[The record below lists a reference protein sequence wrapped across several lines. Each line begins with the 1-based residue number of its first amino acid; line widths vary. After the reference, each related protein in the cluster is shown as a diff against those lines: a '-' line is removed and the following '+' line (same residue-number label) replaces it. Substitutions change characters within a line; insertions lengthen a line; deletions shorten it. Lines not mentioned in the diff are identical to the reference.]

1 MSLRQS
7 PGQEEN
13 HARDF
18 DLENNQ
24 GNQTIRPRSQP
35 NCEEGSLQDDDTL
48 HSNSTISP
56 YRIRRKPVPS
66 THHGS
71 GANRNSSP
79 EYTAVPGDF
88 SMPAKASKP
97 TDKYSWLMEIFMM
110 VLCLAA
116 VSTST
121 VLLFYADG
129 RPLTDYN
136 FFISFN
142 TLISILAAVARA
154 TLAFVV
160 GSCLGQWKWNWFSK
174 RSDTPIVF
182 GSFED
187 ASKGPLGSFWLLCH
201 LRVRHW
207 ASIGAFVTILML
219 GFEPFMQALIYY
231 EGQLVKIE
239 PQNVPSIGFSSRL
252 DIGTFRT
259 MASPGFASTLYR
271 GFYSNDPRDL
281 VSVTCS
287 TGNCTWPIFT
297 SFSVC
302 SSCNDVSGQV
312 KVSKYDGTDSGT
324 ISLHDESSGG
334 QYIRHALPYVSLS
347 NIDGPFT
354 LSRVGRRDG
363 SEHGKYESGVRGG
376 KLYEDVIASWSNR
389 VPGSYFPSDNQDAWR
404 DIYSTEYRNDMWH
417 TYEQYINHSLSTA
430 GAYHLLDDLQLQIPK
445 EEMARYEVRDN
456 VTLLFNVTQNTIE
469 STLSIFQNFFSDP
482 LVYGKS
488 EFGSVTAS
496 TLYRS
501 ANLSETFAGAA
512 RAMTH
517 WIRDNS
523 NQTQA
528 GAQEEWVLHIRVRWP
543 YVTLP
548 VLVVLMGCGF
558 VFLSMWETRRLR
570 LRPWKTDVL
579 ATLAHALDADSREQ
593 LRRAARQGRAREEAK
608 GMVLHFEDNNDEGL
622 ELKAHDDER
631 PSD

>member
-1 MSLRQS
+1 
-7 PGQEEN
+7 
-13 HARDF
+13 
-18 DLENNQ
+18 
-24 GNQTIRPRSQP
+24 
-35 NCEEGSLQDDDTL
+35 
-48 HSNSTISP
+48 
-56 YRIRRKPVPS
+56 
-66 THHGS
+66 
-71 GANRNSSP
+71 
-79 EYTAVPGDF
+79 
-88 SMPAKASKP
+88 
-97 TDKYSWLMEIFMM
+97 M

-231 EGQLVKIE
+231 EGQLVKSE

-252 DIGTFRT
+252 DIGLSKRVDSPDFSGFTYQNKSYKLQKGTFRT

-297 SFSVC
+297 SLSVC

-334 QYIRHALPYVSLS
+334 QYIRHALPYVNLS

-363 SEHGKYESGVRGG
+363 SEHGKYEYESPLDAYMFAKSLDNPGGTLSFSTLDTMIAAIGIIRAEPAYANKTKEWNETQVTATECALYFCTNAYRSGVRGG
-376 KLYEDVIASWSNR
+376 KLYEDIIASWSNR
-389 VPGSYFPSDNQDAWR
+389 VPDSYFPSDNQDAWR

-548 VLVVLMGCGF
+548 VLVVLMGGGF

-608 GMVLHFEDNNDEGL
+608 GMVLHFEDNDDEGL
-622 ELKAHDDER
+622 ELKAHDNER